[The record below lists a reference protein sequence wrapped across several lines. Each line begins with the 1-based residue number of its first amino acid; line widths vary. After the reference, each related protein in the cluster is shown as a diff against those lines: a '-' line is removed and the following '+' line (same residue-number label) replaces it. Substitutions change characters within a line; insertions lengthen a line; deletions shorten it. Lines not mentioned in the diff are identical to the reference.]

1 MLGLD
6 MAMKVWPA
14 QTRYIAV
21 FVRTVVPQQQ
31 YRVLENV
38 IVLVLD
44 SQIVIFLR
52 EIGIREILISL
63 CRIVR
68 ENYIGGLGLAG
79 KHTLVDTGTKIQP

>member
-1 MLGLD
+1 MLALD
-6 MAMKVWPA
+6 VTM
-14 QTRYIAV
+14 Q
-21 FVRTVVPQQQ
+21 VRPTQASDITTPVRAVVPQQQ